1 MLYVRDRMGHADVQ
15 TTALY
20 LHVINQMDAQIVIAH
35 EDETDRLLAGVA
47 PLGIK
52 GGTG

>member
-1 MLYVRDRMGHADVQ
+1 MGHADVQ

-20 LHVINQMDAQIVIAH
+20 LHVINQLDAQIVIAH
-35 EDETDRLLAGVA
+35 EDEIDRLLADAA
-47 PLGIK
+47 PLGMK